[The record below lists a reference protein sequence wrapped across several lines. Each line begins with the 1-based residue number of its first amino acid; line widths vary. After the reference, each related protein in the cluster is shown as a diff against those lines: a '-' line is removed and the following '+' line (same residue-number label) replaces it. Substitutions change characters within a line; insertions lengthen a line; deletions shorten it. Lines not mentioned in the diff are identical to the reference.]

1 MTVSGVTS
9 AASSFS
15 VLSRSTGASPSPEA
29 TAASG
34 GAASDS
40 VSLSGLGGALRGD
53 GLAAFGALSDAQ
65 RQQLADLVDSGKI
78 SGETVNDALTQR
90 LKQAR
95 VSAMGAT
102 QRMYN
107 NDHAALFL
115 DETTSSDDLRGALSQ
130 TLARRSSLM
139 DKLVAAMSEDEQAAA
154 SNDLAART
162 MNPLLAKDRMGMS
175 RYIMPGFFSMDFS
188 DSRLNSTRKQGD
200 ATYSLKALGVDLDA
214 IDKALRKTG
223 EEDAAA
229 ILSER
234 AGLPASRKVAADQD
248 YSVDDALVKPL
259 TAPSGGSS
267 PDARDYPNPLDYG
280 KKLREFLQAS
290 FAEMRKVGELG
301 GHTVYQV
308 DRPDHIQ
315 RPQDLPTPSSAGA
328 PIAQGEPVGRHTC
341 LVWPPVTDWPVVARK
356 GMQPPSDSPPLR
368 SA

>member
-1 MTVSGVTS
+1 MTVSGVAS
-9 AASSFS
+9 AASSFP
-15 VLSRSTGASPSPEA
+15 VLPRSTGASPSPGA

-34 GAASDS
+34 AAASDR
-40 VSLSGLGGALRGD
+40 VALSGLGGALRGD
-53 GLAAFGALSDAQ
+53 GLTAFGALSDAQ

-107 NDHAALFL
+107 NDHADLFF
-115 DETTSSDDLRGALSQ
+115 DEATSVDDLRGALSQ

-139 DKLVAAMSEDEQAAA
+139 DKLTAAMSEDERA
-154 SNDLAART
+154 SASTDLAART

-188 DSRLNSTRKQGD
+188 DSRLNSTKKQGD

-234 AGLPASRKVAADQD
+234 AGLPASRKVAADQG

-259 TAPSGGSS
+259 NALPGASP
-267 PDARDYPNPLDYG
+267 PDARDYSNPLDYG
-280 KKLREFLQAS
+280 RKLREFLQAS

-308 DRPDHIQ
+308 DRPPDPIQ
-315 RPQDLPTPSSAGA
+315 RSRDLPTPSSAGA
-328 PIAQGEPVGRHTC
+328 AIAQGEPVDRAYMIG
-341 LVWPPVTDWPVVARK
+341 LAARY
-356 GMQPPSDSPPLR
+356 
-368 SA
+368 

>member
-1 MTVSGVTS
+1 MTVSGVAST
-9 AASSFS
+9 ASS
-15 VLSRSTGASPSPEA
+15 LPPPPPPRSPATLASPGA

-34 GAASDS
+34 SVASDR
-40 VSLSGLGGALRGD
+40 VALSGLGGALRGD
-53 GLAAFGALSDAQ
+53 GLTAFGALSDAQ
-65 RQQLADLVDSGKI
+65 RQQLAELVDSGKI

-95 VSAMGAT
+95 VSAIGAT

-107 NDHAALFL
+107 NDHADLFF
-115 DETTSSDDLRGALSQ
+115 DEATSVDDLRGALSQ

-139 DKLVAAMSEDEQAAA
+139 DKLTAAMREDEWASA

-175 RYIMPGFFSMDFS
+175 RHIMPGFFSMDFS
-188 DSRLNSTRKQGD
+188 DSRLNSTKKQGD

-234 AGLPASRKVAADQD
+234 AGLPVSRRVAADQD

-259 TAPSGGSS
+259 TAPLGASP
-267 PDARDYPNPLDYG
+267 PDAHDYPNPLDYG

-290 FAEMRKVGELG
+290 FSELRKVGELG

-308 DRPDHIQ
+308 DRPDHIP
-315 RPQDLPTPSSAGA
+315 RPRDLPTPSSAGA
-328 PIAQGEPVGRHTC
+328 PIAQGEPVGRQYMLGLAT
-341 LVWPPVTDWPVVARK
+341 RY
-356 GMQPPSDSPPLR
+356 
-368 SA
+368 

>member
-9 AASSFS
+9 AASSFP
-15 VLSRSTGASPSPEA
+15 VLPRSTEAPASPGA

-34 GAASDS
+34 GAASDR
-40 VSLSGLGGALRGD
+40 VALSGLGGALRGD

-139 DKLVAAMSEDEQAAA
+139 DKLTAAMSEDERASA

-162 MNPLLAKDRMGMS
+162 VNPLLAKDRTGMS
-175 RYIMPGFFSMDFS
+175 RHIMPGFFSIDFS
-188 DSRLNSTRKQGD
+188 DSRLNSTKKQGD

-214 IDKALRKTG
+214 IDQALRKTG

-234 AGLPASRKVAADQD
+234 AGLPTSRKVAADQD
-248 YSVDDALVKPL
+248 YSSDDALVKPL
-259 TAPSGGSS
+259 TVPSGGSS
-267 PDARDYPNPLDYG
+267 SDALLTYG
-280 KKLREFLQAS
+280 EKLRSFLQAS
-290 FAEMRKVGELG
+290 SAETRKAGTLA
-301 GHTVYQV
+301 GHTVYQI
-308 DRPDHIQ
+308 DRPNH
-315 RPQDLPTPSSAGA
+315 LT
-328 PIAQGEPVGRHTC
+328 
-341 LVWPPVTDWPVVARK
+341 
-356 GMQPPSDSPPLR
+356 PPSLPAPSPT
-368 SA
+368 SAADAQAQEAHMKYITGLAVRY